1 MSGLVLPWAMVM
13 TAGLVEHILCMPVIM
28 VQILQALMLVGMV
41 SPSAVWYTS
50 WLTEGNYDLRL
61 DVG

>member
-1 MSGLVLPWAMVM
+1 MSGLVLPWAMVI
-13 TAGLVEHILCMPVIM
+13 TDGLVEHILCMLVIM
-28 VQILQALMLVGMV
+28 VQILQALMLVGTV

-50 WLTEGNYDLRL
+50 WLTEVNYDLRL

>member
-1 MSGLVLPWAMVM
+1 MVI
-13 TAGLVEHILCMPVIM
+13 TDGLVEHILCMLVIM
-28 VQILQALMLVGMV
+28 VQILQALMLVGTV

-50 WLTEGNYDLRL
+50 WLTEVNYDLRL